1 MKFQMGEII
10 SGLKVK
16 ESLQSLIAWHHPCKV
31 KIPNTPFSWEARI
44 SEIREE
50 GNCSYLFID
59 GVSGFEQT
67 LPPLQER
74 KITLEYADAQV
85 FFCHFH
91 AGVVD
96 ASPQSIWVE
105 CPEVIYRIQRRA
117 YHRVKATGGTEI
129 SFPLEDETEVIGRVR
144 DYSLGGVA
152 FFAGPDLPLKP
163 NGHLKDLFLRIPE
176 EGDWFMVEIPLAI
189 VRRVEPPGPNGMRVY
204 ALEFLGLEETMRKR
218 FSQHIAGI
226 QRHLLR
232 KFKKGIPAGGLS
244 ESLGA

>member
-10 SGLKVK
+10 SGWKVK
-16 ESLQSLIAWHHPCKV
+16 KSLQSLIVLHHPCKV
-31 KIPNTPFSWEARI
+31 KIPNTPFSWEAHI

-50 GNCSYLFID
+50 GNCSYLFIE
-59 GVSGFEQT
+59 GVRGFEQT

-85 FFCHFH
+85 FFCHFR

-105 CPEVIYRIQRRA
+105 CPEVIYRMQRRA

-129 SFPLEDETEVIGRVR
+129 IFPLEDETEVMGRVR

-152 FFAGPDLPLKP
+152 FFAEPDLPLKP

-218 FSQHIAGI
+218 FSQHIAEI

-232 KFKKGIPAGGLS
+232 KFKKGIPAGELS
-244 ESLGA
+244 KSLGA

>member
-1 MKFQMGEII
+1 MKFQTGEII

-16 ESLQSLIAWHHPCKV
+16 RSLQSLIDSHHPCKV

-59 GVSGFEQT
+59 GLRGFEQT

-96 ASPQSIWVE
+96 VSPQSIWVE
-105 CPEVIYRIQRRA
+105 CPEVIYRMQRRA
-117 YHRVKATGGTEI
+117 YHRVKATGGAEI
-129 SFPLEDETEVIGRVR
+129 IFPLEEETEVRGRVR

-152 FFAGPDLPLKP
+152 FFAEADLPLKP
-163 NGHLKDLFLRIPE
+163 NEHLKDLFLRIPE
-176 EGDWFMVEIPLAI
+176 GGDWFTVEIPLAI
-189 VRRVEPPGPNGMRVY
+189 VRRVEPPGENGMRVY
-204 ALEFLGLEETMRKR
+204 ALEFLDLEETMRKR
-218 FSQHIAGI
+218 FSQHVAGI

-232 KFKKGIPAGGLS
+232 KFKKGVPAGELS

>member
-1 MKFQMGEII
+1 LKFQMGEII
-10 SGLKVK
+10 SGLKVRR
-16 ESLQSLIAWHHPCKV
+16 SLQSLIASHHPCKV

-50 GNCSYLFID
+50 GNCSYLYID
-59 GVSGFEQT
+59 GVRGFEQT

-105 CPEVIYRIQRRA
+105 CPEVIYRMQRRA

-129 SFPLEDETEVIGRVR
+129 IFPLEAETEVRARVR

-152 FFAGPDLPLKP
+152 FFAEADLPLKP
-163 NGHLKDLFLRIPE
+163 NDHLKELFLRIPE

-189 VRRVEPPGPNGMRVY
+189 VRRVEPPGQNGMNLY
-204 ALEFLGLEETMRKR
+204 ALEFLNLEETMRKR
-218 FSQHIAGI
+218 FSQHIAEI

-232 KFKKGIPAGGLS
+232 KFKKDSPAVELS
-244 ESLGA
+244 ESLRA

>member
-10 SGLKVK
+10 SGWKVK
-16 ESLQSLIAWHHPCKV
+16 KSLQSLIVLHHPCKV

-59 GVSGFEQT
+59 GVRGFEQT

-105 CPEVIYRIQRRA
+105 CPEVIYRMQRRA

-129 SFPLEDETEVIGRVR
+129 IFPLEDETEVIGRVR

-152 FFAGPDLPLKP
+152 FFAEPDLPLKP

-218 FSQHIAGI
+218 FSQHIAEI

-232 KFKKGIPAGGLS
+232 KFKKGIPAGELS
-244 ESLGA
+244 KSLGA

>member
-117 YHRVKATGGTEI
+117 YHRVKAMGETEI
-129 SFPLEDETEVIGRVR
+129 IFPLEDETEVIGRVR

-152 FFAGPDLPLKP
+152 FSAEPDLPLKP

>member
-1 MKFQMGEII
+1 LKFQMGEII

-16 ESLQSLIAWHHPCKV
+16 KSLQSLIVLHHPCKV
-31 KIPNTPFSWEARI
+31 KIPNTPFSWEAHI

-50 GNCSYLFID
+50 GNCSYLFIE
-59 GVSGFEQT
+59 GVRGFEQT

-105 CPEVIYRIQRRA
+105 CPEVIYRMQRRA

-129 SFPLEDETEVIGRVR
+129 IFPLEDETEVMGRVR

-152 FFAGPDLPLKP
+152 FFAEPDLPLKP

-204 ALEFLGLEETMRKR
+204 ALEFLALEETMRKR
-218 FSQHIAGI
+218 FSQHIAEI

-232 KFKKGIPAGGLS
+232 KFKKGIPAGELS
-244 ESLGA
+244 KSLGA

>member
-1 MKFQMGEII
+1 MEFQLGEII
-10 SGLKVK
+10 SGLKVRR
-16 ESLQSLIAWHHPCKV
+16 SLQSLIASHHPCMV

-44 SEIREE
+44 TEIREE

-59 GVSGFEQT
+59 GVRGFEQT

-74 KITLEYADAQV
+74 KVTLEYADAQI

-91 AGVVD
+91 TGVVD

-105 CPEVIYRIQRRA
+105 CPEVIYRMQRRA

-129 SFPLEDETEVIGRVR
+129 IFPLEGEAEVRARVR

-152 FFAGPDLPLKP
+152 FFAEADLPLKP
-163 NGHLKDLFLRIPE
+163 NDHLKELFLRIPE
-176 EGDWFMVEIPLAI
+176 EGDWFRVEIPLAI
-189 VRRVEPPGPNGMRVY
+189 VRRVEPPGQNGMNLY
-204 ALEFLGLEETMRKR
+204 ALEFLNLEGTMRKR
-218 FSQHIAGI
+218 FSQHIAEI

-232 KFKKGIPAGGLS
+232 KFKKGSPAAELS
-244 ESLGA
+244 ESLRA

>member
-1 MKFQMGEII
+1 LKFQMGEII

-16 ESLQSLIAWHHPCKV
+16 KSLQSLIASHHPCKV

-59 GVSGFEQT
+59 GVRGFEQT

-85 FFCHFH
+85 FFCHFR

-105 CPEVIYRIQRRA
+105 CPEVIYRMQRRA

-129 SFPLEDETEVIGRVR
+129 IFPLEDETEVIGRVR

-152 FFAGPDLPLKP
+152 FFAEPDLPLKP

-218 FSQHIAGI
+218 FSQHIAEI

-232 KFKKGIPAGGLS
+232 KFKKGIPAGELS
-244 ESLGA
+244 KSLGA